1 MGWHRR
7 APLAFPGMDARDAAL
22 VIALGRVGIG
32 ATLLVSPV
40 AINRGWVGDD
50 AARPGARVLGRAVG
64 ARDLALGLGAVL
76 ALRGSS
82 PARPWLVAGALAD
95 FGDLGATLGERRA
108 LPRSGLLGV
117 GALAGGSA
125 LLGAWLARAVD

>member
-1 MGWHRR
+1 
-7 APLAFPGMDARDAAL
+7 MDARDAAL

-32 ATLLVSPV
+32 ATLLLSPV
-40 AINRGWVGDD
+40 PINRGWVGDD

-64 ARDLALGLGAVL
+64 VRDLVLGVGAIL

-95 FGDLGATLGERRA
+95 LGDLGATLGERRA
-108 LPRSGLLGV
+108 LPRTGRLGV
-117 GALAGGSA
+117 GTLAGGSA
-125 LLGAWLARAVD
+125 LLGGWLARAVD